1 MRRIWVFPCF
11 HKMGQGIFQLVI
23 IHTQY
28 YSSQKY
34 CAIFAVKVVELIRS
48 ISTYTKRKNYNVC
61 KTNTEN
67 KCTTT
72 HIAGIQTTLQAWA
85 CRATVK
91 VFKDHFILQTRRIFS
106 TSRPHKKSGS
116 KTIWTKCKLY
126 VKFRVYFI
134 VFSHIFSNWLKTF
147 SLTKHCTE
155 LNCLELNNSDHVGA
169 AELFCRLE
177 GWTV

>member
-1 MRRIWVFPCF
+1 
-11 HKMGQGIFQLVI
+11 MGQGIFQLVI

-34 CAIFAVKVVELIRS
+34 CAIFAVKVVELMRS
-48 ISTYTKRKNYNVC
+48 MSTYTKRRNYNVC
-61 KTNTEN
+61 KTNTEKKMYN
-67 KCTTT
+67 HAYSMNANDLTSMSMQGHCESIQRPFRSPDSKDFLNIATT
-72 HIAGIQTTLQAWA
+72 Q
-85 CRATVK
+85 
-91 VFKDHFILQTRRIFS
+91 
-106 TSRPHKKSGS
+106 KK
-116 KTIWTKCKLY
+116 KWKQNNT
-126 VKFRVYFI
+126 
-134 VFSHIFSNWLKTF
+134 NNMKTF

>member
-1 MRRIWVFPCF
+1 MCRIWVFPCF

-34 CAIFAVKVVELIRS
+34 CAIFAVKVVGLMRS
-48 ISTYTKRKNYNVC
+48 ISTYTKRRNYNVC
-61 KTNTEN
+61 KTNTEK

-72 HIAGIQTTLQAWA
+72 HTAWIQTTLQAWA

-106 TSRPHKKSGS
+106 TSQQWKQNN
-116 KTIWTKCKLY
+116 T
-126 VKFRVYFI
+126 
-134 VFSHIFSNWLKTF
+134 NNMKTF

>member
-34 CAIFAVKVVELIRS
+34 CAIFAVKVVELMRS
-48 ISTYTKRKNYNVC
+48 MSTYTKRRNYNVC

-72 HIAGIQTTLQAWA
+72 HTAWMQTTLQAWA

-91 VFKDHFILQTRRIFS
+91 VFKDHFVLQTRRIFS
-106 TSRPHKKSGS
+106 TLQPHKK
-116 KTIWTKCKLY
+116 KKWKQNNT
-126 VKFRVYFI
+126 
-134 VFSHIFSNWLKTF
+134 NNMKTF
-147 SLTKHCTE
+147 SLTKLCTE
-155 LNCLELNNSDHVGA
+155 LNCLELNNSGHVGA